1 MYFFIISLAFQQ
13 HFFLH
18 YTTRLY
24 FYFLSNIVQMSVF
37 LYYFSDLLATYF
49 FLRFFIVVLLCTIVF
64 LFSIVFVANVV
75 NKVCRVLKIF
85 FIKNDDRTKKSD
97 ATSCQDMRF
106 VEKDISKIELQLALY
121 AISSEIVIMH
131 QQRGAAASGILRS
144 LVIEAS
150 KMFSLETTLQQS
162 IMHYSHFSIR
172 MNDVWL
178 APAVFFLRM

>member
-1 MYFFIISLAFQQ
+1 MYCMSCDRLMSKSGMNCRGMMVWIMTRTHFLLCCSKNIFPTDVFLYYFPGLLAT
-13 HFFLH
+13 FFLH
-18 YTTRLY
+18 YTIV
-24 FYFLSNIVQMSVF
+24 FLFSIKHRTDVCLSLLFFWPFSNI
-37 LYYFSDLLATYF
+37 L
-49 FLRFFIVVLLCTIVF
+49 LRFFIVVLLCTIVF

-131 QQRGAAASGILRS
+131 
-144 LVIEAS
+144 
-150 KMFSLETTLQQS
+150 
-162 IMHYSHFSIR
+162 
-172 MNDVWL
+172 
-178 APAVFFLRM
+178 